1 MQVYCKASTLLYLK
15 YRISFFGQDVTPVK
29 TEEHH
34 HLQNPLGLGGGHPEQ
49 DDYGDGAGGGPGD
62 GAAADGGVDYG
73 EEDYGDYGEEDAEAF
88 DYGEGHDMPPGGGGG
103 GGEARRTRP
112 RVSTLS
118 YLPLIGQLLLGGFP
132 EKRFFHE
139 VLCSLKQA
147 KMPFNQYFTKCL
159 KKSEL
164 PPAFDCPL
172 NRL

>member
-1 MQVYCKASTLLYLK
+1 MYLK

-103 GGEARRTRP
+103 GEAAGGSSDAPKGEHFK
-112 RVSTLS
+112 LS
-118 YLPLIGQLLLGGFP
+118 PTHRSIAAGMFSR
-132 EKRFFHE
+132 EKIFSRSALQFE
-139 VLCSLKQA
+139 TS
-147 KMPFNQYFTKCL
+147 
-159 KKSEL
+159 
-164 PPAFDCPL
+164 
-172 NRL
+172 